1 MLKELIKFFVLKLV
15 NDPQKVTIL
24 EFEADGNNIIEIRVA
39 SQDIQK
45 LIGREGRTFKAL
57 RNMVIA
63 LDPSVKREIV
73 IDIAV

>member
-24 EFEADGNNIIEIRVA
+24 EFEAEGNNIIEIRVA
-39 SQDIQK
+39 PQDIER

-57 RNMVIA
+57 RNMVAA
-63 LDPSVKREIV
+63 LDPAIKREIV

>member
-24 EFEADGNNIIEIRVA
+24 EFEAEGNNIIEIRVA
-39 SQDIQK
+39 PQDIEK

-57 RNMVIA
+57 RNMVTA
-63 LDPSVKREIV
+63 LDPAIKREIV